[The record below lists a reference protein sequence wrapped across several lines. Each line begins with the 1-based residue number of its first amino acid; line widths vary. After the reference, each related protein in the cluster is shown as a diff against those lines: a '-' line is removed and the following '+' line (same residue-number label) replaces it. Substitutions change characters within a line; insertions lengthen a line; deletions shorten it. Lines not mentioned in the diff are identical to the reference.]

1 LSQKFAHA
9 NMASMAW
16 KGIAFGR
23 TLASKQSSWRRML
36 SQLLSCIRDKPLVQI
51 SIFDPLQPQD
61 WNCMDGS
68 KGPDKGVCGKL
79 HVRERGH
86 SGRHLMMKASPCRTR
101 TRMPR
106 YKAAIE
112 RKLHI
117 LLELNMQGA

>member
-1 LSQKFAHA
+1 
-9 NMASMAW
+9 MASMAW

-36 SQLLSCIRDKPLVQI
+36 SQLLSCSCDAPSLSTKIEDDEYYR
-51 SIFDPLQPQD
+51 
-61 WNCMDGS
+61 
-68 KGPDKGVCGKL
+68 VCGKL